1 MKTTKDYLGK
11 TSKHLFKFSS
21 DANYLDTY
29 YMKIVVRDNNTFYKL
44 KFNEDFEL
52 IERKKFNF
60 KETVSSAGKTYVP
73 TELKNWTLFYRD
85 MYNGYNIS
93 SIKHFTKIKE
103 VINQEIVKIDKEL
116 EKELIKA

>member
-1 MKTTKDYLGK
+1 MKTTKDYLEK

-21 DANYLDTY
+21 DATYLDNY
-29 YMKIVVRDNNTFYKL
+29 YMKVIIRDNTFYRL
-44 KFNEDFEL
+44 KFNEDLEL
-52 IERKKFNF
+52 IESKKFNF

-93 SIKHFTKIKE
+93 SIKHFKDIKKL
-103 VINQEIVKIDKEL
+103 INQEIVKIDKEL
-116 EKELIKA
+116 EKESINV